1 MKRISFMLA
10 ALMACAAPAVRA
22 QDAATEERLNKLS
35 GEIEN
40 LAASQEVLKK
50 QIANL
55 AKDLESLREQSSKPS
70 PNYARP
76 EDLNNLAEKIKEVDR
91 KRLEDAEKV
100 RTELLKLRRV
110 LEAPLAT
117 PKKPSSSVKSPKDS
131 ATTAPAAGSDK
142 GFEYVV
148 QSGDT
153 LDAIALAYR
162 EKNIKVTVAQILA
175 ANPGLKPERMQVG
188 KTIFIPAPQP

>member
-1 MKRISFMLA
+1 MKRVSFLLA
-10 ALMACAAPAVRA
+10 ALVACAAPALRA

-55 AKDLESLREQSSKPS
+55 GKDLESLREQSSKPS
-70 PNYARP
+70 PNYART
-76 EDLNNLAEKIKEVDR
+76 EDFNSLAEKIKEVDR

-100 RTELLKLRRV
+100 RAELLKLRKV

-117 PKKPSSSVKSPKDS
+117 PKKTSTPTKAPKDN
-131 ATTAPAAGSDK
+131 ATIAPATGSDK

-153 LDAIALAYR
+153 LDAIVQAYK

-175 ANPGLKPERMQVG
+175 ANPGLKPERLSVG
-188 KTIFIPAPQP
+188 KKIFIPAPQP